1 MVKKQILEYAIKNW
15 KSIAIVLLSLI
26 VVGKTR
32 YDYHLMETTYQTQI
46 DSATAQIEGLKEIH
60 KQEIQAKQLLM
71 ESFLESIAAIERDFE
86 NARDELEATRDDKK
100 KEYVNKF
107 KQDKQQL
114 AKDIEK
120 TFGITYVP

>member
-1 MVKKQILEYAIKNW
+1 MVKKRIIEYAIKNW

-60 KQEIQAKQLLM
+60 KQEIQAKQILM
-71 ESFLESIAAIERDFE
+71 ESYLESLAAIESDFE
-86 NARDELEATRDDKK
+86 NARAELEATRADKK

-114 AKDIEK
+114 AKDIQEK
-120 TFGITYVP
+120 FGITYAP